1 MYPATIDTQRLWV
14 IMECNAPALEKL
26 MLNGYRYSRW
36 DGTQKIF
43 DIDED
48 QLMEELS
55 NELLAHGDLQ
65 RALRNLLQR
74 GMENGRGER
83 MEGLRDLME
92 RLKGR
97 RQQDLERYNLDSM
110 FDDINE
116 RLQSI
121 VETERQG
128 IDQRVQEARERA
140 AATTDATSDSGMD
153 AEQVQRLL
161 KMLEERANR
170 NRERLDNLPGSPGG
184 VIRELSDYDF
194 MDAEAQRQF
203 QELLDMLKQ
212 SMLQNYLQSMKE
224 QLQGLTPEDMAG
236 LREMLG
242 DLNQMLHDQAMG
254 QEPDFQGFMD
264 KYGALFG
271 DNPPKDMEELLDQLT
286 HQMAQMQSL
295 LDSMSPEMRGE
306 LEGLLN
312 SLLDE
317 KTMSELA
324 ELAMN
329 LEQLYPMEE
338 LRRDYPF
345 MGDESLTMDQAMELM
360 GSLQDMDE
368 LERQIQEA
376 IRQGNIDNLD
386 LDKVEELLGE
396 DARRAVEELKR
407 IVQMLEEAG
416 YVKRKGEKLEIT
428 PRGIRKIGH
437 KALREVFNQ
446 LKKDRFGRHEVYT
459 RGTMGEQTGETK
471 LYEFGDA
478 FALDLQRTVMNAIK
492 RSGPTVPVRLN
503 PEDFEV
509 QRTEHMTQ
517 AATCLLLDQSR
528 SMGLYGSFQAAK
540 KVAIALYTLIHSQF
554 PRDRLYLIGLS
565 DYAIEL
571 RGDELPELTW
581 NSWVSGTNM
590 HHAFSMSRKLLSK
603 EKVNNKQILLITD
616 GEPTAHMEGDRAY
629 FAYPPS
635 LRTIQETLKEVKRC
649 TQDGITINTF
659 MLESSSYLL
668 DFVDKMTRI
677 NRGRAFYTTPG
688 SLGKFVLVDYLTN
701 RRKRL
706 DG

>member
-1 MYPATIDTQRLWV
+1 
-14 IMECNAPALEKL
+14 

-36 DGTQKIF
+36 DGTQRIF
-43 DIDED
+43 ELDED

-83 MEGLRDLME
+83 MEGLRDLTE

-116 RLQSI
+116 RLKSI

-128 IDQRVQEARERA
+128 IDRRVQEARERA
-140 AATTDATSDSGMD
+140 AATTDESSDSDMD

-161 KMLEERANR
+161 EMLEERANR

-184 VIRELSDYDF
+184 MIRELSEYDF
-194 MDAEAQRQF
+194 MDSEAQRQF

-236 LREMLG
+236 LREMLS
-242 DLNQMLHDQAMG
+242 DLNQLLHDQAMD

-264 KYGALFG
+264 KYDSLFG
-271 DNPPKDMEELLDQLT
+271 DDPPQNMEELLDQLT

-312 SLLDE
+312 SLMDE
-317 KTMSELA
+317 EAMRELA

-329 LEQLYPMEE
+329 LEQIYPMEE
-338 LRRDYPF
+338 LRTDYPF

-368 LERQIQEA
+368 LERQLQEA

-386 LDKVEELLGE
+386 MDKLEELLGE
-396 DARRAVEELKR
+396 DARRVAEELKR
-407 IVQMLEEAG
+407 IVKMLEEAG
-416 YVKRKGEKLEIT
+416 YVKRKGERLELT

-437 KALREVFNQ
+437 KALREVFTQ
-446 LKKDRFGRHEVYT
+446 LKKDRLGSHEIHT

-471 LYEFGDA
+471 LYEFGDE
-478 FALDLQRTVMNAIK
+478 FDLDLQRTVMNAIK
-492 RSGPTVPVRLN
+492 RGGPGVPVRLST
-503 PEDFEV
+503 EDFEV
-509 QRTEHMTQ
+509 HRTEHTTQ

-571 RGDELPELTW
+571 TGEELPELTW

-616 GEPTAHMEGDRAY
+616 GEPTAHLEGNRAY

-659 MLESSSYLL
+659 MLENSSYLL

-688 SLGKFVLVDYLTN
+688 SLGKFVLVDYMTN

-706 DG
+706 AG

>member
-1 MYPATIDTQRLWV
+1 
-14 IMECNAPALEKL
+14 

-74 GMENGRGER
+74 GMETGRGER

>member
-1 MYPATIDTQRLWV
+1 
-14 IMECNAPALEKL
+14 

-36 DGTQKIF
+36 DGTQRIF
-43 DIDED
+43 ELDED

-74 GMENGRGER
+74 GMENGQGER

-116 RLQSI
+116 RLKSI

-128 IDQRVQEARERA
+128 IDRRVQEAREQA
-140 AATTDATSDSGMD
+140 AATTDESSDSDMD

-161 KMLEERANR
+161 EMLEERANR

-184 VIRELSDYDF
+184 MIRELSEYDF
-194 MDAEAQRQF
+194 MDSEAQRQF

-224 QLQGLTPEDMAG
+224 QLQGLTPEDMAS
-236 LREMLG
+236 LREMLS
-242 DLNQMLHDQAMG
+242 DLNQLLHDQAMD

-264 KYGALFG
+264 KYGSLFG
-271 DNPPKDMEELLDQLT
+271 DDPPQNMDDLLDQLT

-312 SLLDE
+312 SLMDE
-317 KTMSELA
+317 ETMREMA

-329 LEQLYPMEE
+329 LEQIYPMEE
-338 LRRDYPF
+338 LRTDYPF

-368 LERQIQEA
+368 LERQLQEA

-386 LDKVEELLGE
+386 LDKLEELLGE
-396 DARRAVEELKR
+396 DARRVAEELKR
-407 IVQMLEEAG
+407 IMKMLEEAG
-416 YVKRKGEKLEIT
+416 YVKRKGEKLELS

-437 KALREVFNQ
+437 KALREVFTQ
-446 LKKDRFGRHEVYT
+446 LKKDRLGGHEIHT

-471 LYEFGDA
+471 LYEFGDE
-478 FALDLQRTVMNAIK
+478 FDLDLQRTVMNAIK
-492 RSGPTVPVRLN
+492 RGGPSVPVRLSS
-503 PEDFEV
+503 EDFEV
-509 QRTEHMTQ
+509 HRTEHTTQ

-554 PRDRLYLIGLS
+554 PRDRLFLIGLS

-571 RGDELPELTW
+571 TGEELPELTW

-616 GEPTAHMEGDRAY
+616 GEPTAHLEGDRAY

-688 SLGKFVLVDYLTN
+688 SLGKFVLVDYMTN

-706 DG
+706 AG

>member
-1 MYPATIDTQRLWV
+1 
-14 IMECNAPALEKL
+14 

-36 DGTQKIF
+36 DGTQRIF
-43 DIDED
+43 ELDED

-83 MEGLRDLME
+83 MEGLRDLTE

-121 VETERQG
+121 VELERQG
-128 IDQRVQEARERA
+128 IDRRVQEARERA
-140 AATTDATSDSGMD
+140 VATTDESSDSDMD

-161 KMLEERANR
+161 EMLEERANR

-184 VIRELSDYDF
+184 MIRELSEYDF
-194 MDAEAQRQF
+194 MDSEAQRQF

-224 QLQGLTPEDMAG
+224 QLQGLTPEDMAS
-236 LREMLG
+236 LREMLS
-242 DLNQMLHDQAMG
+242 DLNQLLHDQAMD

-264 KYGALFG
+264 KYDSLFG
-271 DNPPKDMEELLDQLT
+271 DDPPQNMEELLDQLT

-312 SLLDE
+312 SLMDE
-317 KTMSELA
+317 ETMRELA

-329 LEQLYPMEE
+329 LEQIYPMEE
-338 LRRDYPF
+338 LRTDYPF

-368 LERQIQEA
+368 LERQLQEA

-386 LDKVEELLGE
+386 MDKLEELLGE
-396 DARRAVEELKR
+396 DARRVAEELKR
-407 IVQMLEEAG
+407 IVKMLEEAG
-416 YVKRKGEKLEIT
+416 YVKRKGEKLELS

-437 KALREVFNQ
+437 KALREVFTQ
-446 LKKDRFGRHEVYT
+446 LKKDRLGGHEIHT
-459 RGTMGEQTGETK
+459 RGTMGEQIGETK
-471 LYEFGDA
+471 LYEFGDE
-478 FALDLQRTVMNAIK
+478 FDLDLQRTVMNAIK
-492 RSGPTVPVRLN
+492 RGGPGVPVRLST
-503 PEDFEV
+503 EDFEV
-509 QRTEHMTQ
+509 HRTEHTTQ

-571 RGDELPELTW
+571 TGEELPELTW

-616 GEPTAHMEGDRAY
+616 GEPTAHLEGNRAY

-659 MLESSSYLL
+659 MLENSSYLL

-688 SLGKFVLVDYLTN
+688 SLGKFVLVDYMTN

-706 DG
+706 AG

>member
-1 MYPATIDTQRLWV
+1 
-14 IMECNAPALEKL
+14 

-36 DGTQKIF
+36 DGTQRIF

-83 MEGLRDLME
+83 MEGLQDLME

-121 VETERQG
+121 VETEQQG
-128 IDQRVQEARERA
+128 IDRRGQEARERA
-140 AATTDATSDSGMD
+140 AATTDESSDSDMD

-161 KMLEERANR
+161 EMLEERANR

-184 VIRELSDYDF
+184 MIRELSKYDF
-194 MDAEAQRQF
+194 MDSEAQRQF
-203 QELLDMLKQ
+203 HELLDMLKQ

-224 QLQGLTPEDMAG
+224 QLQGLTPEDMAS
-236 LREMLG
+236 LREMLS
-242 DLNQMLHDQAMG
+242 DLNQFLHDQAMD

-264 KYGALFG
+264 KYGSLFG
-271 DNPPKDMEELLDQLT
+271 ENPPQDMEELLDQLT

-295 LDSMSPEMRGE
+295 LDSMSPEMRSE

-317 KTMSELA
+317 ETMREMA

-329 LEQLYPMEE
+329 LEELYPMEE
-338 LRRDYPF
+338 LRNDYPF
-345 MGDESLTMDQAMELM
+345 MGDESLTMEQAMELM

-386 LDKVEELLGE
+386 LDKLEELLGE
-396 DARRAVEELKR
+396 DARRVAEELKR
-407 IVQMLEEAG
+407 IRQMLEEAG
-416 YVKRKGEKLEIT
+416 YVKRRGEKLEVT

-446 LKKDRFGRHEVYT
+446 LKKDRLGKHEIHT

-471 LYEFGDA
+471 LYEFGDP
-478 FALDLQRTVMNAIK
+478 FELDLQRTVMNAIK
-492 RSGPTVPVRLN
+492 RGGPSVPVRLN
-503 PEDFEV
+503 QEDFEV
-509 QRTEHMTQ
+509 QRTEHTTQ

-571 RGDELPELTW
+571 TGDELPELTW

-616 GEPTAHMEGDRAY
+616 GEPTAHLEGDRAY

-688 SLGKFVLVDYLTN
+688 SLGQFVLVDYLNN

-706 DG
+706 AG

>member
-1 MYPATIDTQRLWV
+1 
-14 IMECNAPALEKL
+14 

-36 DGTQKIF
+36 DGTQRIF

-83 MEGLRDLME
+83 MEGLQDLME

-121 VETERQG
+121 VETEQQG
-128 IDQRVQEARERA
+128 IDRRVQEARERA
-140 AATTDATSDSGMD
+140 AATTDESSDSDMD

-161 KMLEERANR
+161 EMLEERANR

-184 VIRELSDYDF
+184 MIRELSKYDF
-194 MDAEAQRQF
+194 MDSEAQRQF

-224 QLQGLTPEDMAG
+224 QLQGLTPEDMAS
-236 LREMLG
+236 LREMLS
-242 DLNQMLHDQAMG
+242 DLNQFLHDQAMD

-264 KYGALFG
+264 KYGSLFG
-271 DNPPKDMEELLDQLT
+271 ENPPQDMEELLDQLT

-295 LDSMSPEMRGE
+295 LDSMSPEMRSE

-317 KTMSELA
+317 ETMREMA

-329 LEQLYPMEE
+329 LEELYPMEE
-338 LRRDYPF
+338 LRNDYPF
-345 MGDESLTMDQAMELM
+345 MGDESLTMEQAMEQAMELM

-386 LDKVEELLGE
+386 LDKLEELLGE
-396 DARRAVEELKR
+396 DARRVAEELKR
-407 IVQMLEEAG
+407 IRQMLEEAG
-416 YVKRKGEKLEIT
+416 YVKRRGEKLEVT

-446 LKKDRFGRHEVYT
+446 LKKDRLGKHEIHT

-471 LYEFGDA
+471 LYEFGDP
-478 FALDLQRTVMNAIK
+478 FELDLQRTVMNAIK
-492 RSGPTVPVRLN
+492 RGGPSVPVRLN
-503 PEDFEV
+503 QEDFEV
-509 QRTEHMTQ
+509 QRTEHTTQ

-571 RGDELPELTW
+571 TGDELPELTW

-616 GEPTAHMEGDRAY
+616 GEPTAHLEGDRAY

-688 SLGKFVLVDYLTN
+688 SLGQFVLVDYLNN

-706 DG
+706 AG

>member
-1 MYPATIDTQRLWV
+1 
-14 IMECNAPALEKL
+14 
-26 MLNGYRYSRW
+26 
-36 DGTQKIF
+36 
-43 DIDED
+43 
-48 QLMEELS
+48 
-55 NELLAHGDLQ
+55 
-65 RALRNLLQR
+65 
-74 GMENGRGER
+74 
-83 MEGLRDLME
+83 
-92 RLKGR
+92 
-97 RQQDLERYNLDSM
+97 
-110 FDDINE
+110 
-116 RLQSI
+116 
-121 VETERQG
+121 
-128 IDQRVQEARERA
+128 
-140 AATTDATSDSGMD
+140 
-153 AEQVQRLL
+153 
-161 KMLEERANR
+161 
-170 NRERLDNLPGSPGG
+170 
-184 VIRELSDYDF
+184 
-194 MDAEAQRQF
+194 
-203 QELLDMLKQ
+203 
-212 SMLQNYLQSMKE
+212 
-224 QLQGLTPEDMAG
+224 
-236 LREMLG
+236 
-242 DLNQMLHDQAMG
+242 
-254 QEPDFQGFMD
+254 
-264 KYGALFG
+264 
-271 DNPPKDMEELLDQLT
+271 
-286 HQMAQMQSL
+286 
-295 LDSMSPEMRGE
+295 
-306 LEGLLN
+306 
-312 SLLDE
+312 
-317 KTMSELA
+317 
-324 ELAMN
+324 
-329 LEQLYPMEE
+329 
-338 LRRDYPF
+338 
-345 MGDESLTMDQAMELM
+345 
-360 GSLQDMDE
+360 
-368 LERQIQEA
+368 
-376 IRQGNIDNLD
+376 
-386 LDKVEELLGE
+386 
-396 DARRAVEELKR
+396 
-407 IVQMLEEAG
+407 
-416 YVKRKGEKLEIT
+416 
-428 PRGIRKIGH
+428 
-437 KALREVFNQ
+437 Q

-478 FALDLQRTVMNAIK
+478 FALDLRRTVMNAIK

-706 DG
+706 AG

>member
-1 MYPATIDTQRLWV
+1 
-14 IMECNAPALEKL
+14 

-36 DGTQKIF
+36 DGTQRIF
-43 DIDED
+43 DLDED

-55 NELLAHGDLQ
+55 NELLAHRDLQ

-74 GMENGRGER
+74 GMENSRGER

-128 IDQRVQEARERA
+128 IDRRVQEARERA
-140 AATTDATSDSGMD
+140 VASTDESSDSNMD

-184 VIRELSDYDF
+184 MIRELSDYDF

-264 KYGALFG
+264 KYGPLFG
-271 DNPPKDMEELLDQLT
+271 DNPPQDMEDLIDQLT

-317 KTMSELA
+317 ETMSELA

-338 LRRDYPF
+338 LRNDYPL

-446 LKKDRFGRHEVYT
+446 LKNDRFGRHEIHT

-492 RSGPTVPVRLN
+492 RSGPSVPVRLN

-517 AATCLLLDQSR
+517 EATCLLLDQSR

-565 DYAIEL
+565 DYALEL
-571 RGDELPELTW
+571 TGDELPELTW

-616 GEPTAHMEGDRAY
+616 GEPTAHLEGDRAY

-706 DG
+706 G

>member
-1 MYPATIDTQRLWV
+1 
-14 IMECNAPALEKL
+14 

-36 DGTQKIF
+36 DGTQRIF
-43 DIDED
+43 DLDED

-74 GMENGRGER
+74 GMENSRGER

-128 IDQRVQEARERA
+128 IDRRVQEARERA
-140 AATTDATSDSGMD
+140 VASTDESSDSNMD

-184 VIRELSDYDF
+184 MIRELSDYDF

-264 KYGALFG
+264 KYGPLFG
-271 DNPPKDMEELLDQLT
+271 DNPPQDMEDLIDQLT

-306 LEGLLN
+306 LEVLLN

-317 KTMSELA
+317 DTMSELA

-338 LRRDYPF
+338 LRNDYPL

-446 LKKDRFGRHEVYT
+446 LKNDRFGRHEIHT

-492 RSGPTVPVRLN
+492 RSGPSVPVRLD

-565 DYAIEL
+565 DYALEL
-571 RGDELPELTW
+571 TGDELPELTW

-616 GEPTAHMEGDRAY
+616 GEPTAHLEGDRAY

-706 DG
+706 G

>member
-1 MYPATIDTQRLWV
+1 
-14 IMECNAPALEKL
+14 

-36 DGTQKIF
+36 DGTQRIF

-83 MEGLRDLME
+83 MEGLQDLME

-121 VETERQG
+121 VETEQQG
-128 IDQRVQEARERA
+128 IDRRVQEARERA
-140 AATTDATSDSGMD
+140 AATTDESSDSDMD

-161 KMLEERANR
+161 EMLEERANR

-184 VIRELSDYDF
+184 MIRELSKYDF
-194 MDAEAQRQF
+194 MDSEAQRQF

-224 QLQGLTPEDMAG
+224 QLQGLTPEDMAS
-236 LREMLG
+236 LREMLS
-242 DLNQMLHDQAMG
+242 DLNQFLHDQAMD

-264 KYGALFG
+264 KYGSLFG
-271 DNPPKDMEELLDQLT
+271 ENPPQDMEELLDQLT

-295 LDSMSPEMRGE
+295 LDSMSPEMRSE

-317 KTMSELA
+317 ETMREMA

-329 LEQLYPMEE
+329 LEELYPMEE
-338 LRRDYPF
+338 LRNDYPF
-345 MGDESLTMDQAMELM
+345 MGDESLTMEQAMELM

-386 LDKVEELLGE
+386 LDKLEELLGE
-396 DARRAVEELKR
+396 DARRVAEELKR
-407 IVQMLEEAG
+407 IRQMLEEAG
-416 YVKRKGEKLEIT
+416 YVKRRGEKLEVT

-446 LKKDRFGRHEVYT
+446 LKKDRLGKHEIHT

-471 LYEFGDA
+471 LYEFGDP
-478 FALDLQRTVMNAIK
+478 FELDLQRTVMNAIK
-492 RSGPTVPVRLN
+492 RGGPSVPVRLN
-503 PEDFEV
+503 QEDFEV
-509 QRTEHMTQ
+509 QRTEHTTQ

-571 RGDELPELTW
+571 TGDELPELTW

-616 GEPTAHMEGDRAY
+616 GEPTAHLEGDRAY

-688 SLGKFVLVDYLTN
+688 SLGQFVLVDYLNN

-706 DG
+706 AG